1 MARYTPGT
9 PPQDAASLA
18 AFLRLELAKIAQ
30 ANETADQMVNLD
42 MQYAAPSKYRDG
54 TVCLADGNM
63 WKPTGAATPG
73 FYGYYNG
80 AWHFLG

>member
-30 ANETADQMVNLD
+30 ALETQDASLSLD
-42 MQYAAPSKYRDG
+42 TLYAEPKKFRDG
-54 TVCLADGNM
+54 TIVKADGTTWN
-63 WKPTGAATPG
+63 PG
-73 FYGYYNG
+73 SGSGLYVYRDA